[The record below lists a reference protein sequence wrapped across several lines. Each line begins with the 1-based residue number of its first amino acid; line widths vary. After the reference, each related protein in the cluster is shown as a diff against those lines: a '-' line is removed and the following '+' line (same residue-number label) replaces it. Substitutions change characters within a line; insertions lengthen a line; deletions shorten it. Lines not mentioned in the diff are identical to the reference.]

1 MLSPEAKNIQEIID
15 MYDEV
20 IKNVDKDAKNLGGS
34 RSYGGYIRAKK
45 GKLLEDIAESLIFIA
60 WQELGGVPSE
70 LSVHSKKI
78 NMPIQDGYIS
88 NITDENVRDRIK
100 NEIDGY
106 NYKLSVDKHIYV
118 RDNFVLAMECKS
130 YTENAMIK
138 RICVDFDML
147 KKMHP
152 EISCYLLQLESQL
165 GGDYSQLQKT
175 EYGSISTHTIMSYFP
190 VDLKIITLLK
200 GERKVDK
207 PIHKNN
213 YKPLKLYSIRKALDL
228 LKSDLKKYII

>member
-1 MLSPEAKNIQEIID
+1 MLLGKDKKFQEIID
-15 MYDEV
+15 MYDQV
-20 IKNVDKDAKNLGGS
+20 IKNVDKDAKN
-34 RSYGGYIRAKK
+34 RADDRAYGGVIRGKK
-45 GKLLEDIAESLIFIA
+45 GTLIEDIAESLIFIA

-78 NMPIQDGYIS
+78 NIPIQDGYIS
-88 NITDENVRDRIK
+88 TITDENVRDHIK
-100 NEIDGY
+100 KEIDGY
-106 NYKLSVDKHIYV
+106 NYKLSVDKHVYV
-118 RDNFVLAMECKS
+118 RDNFILAIECKS

-152 EISCYLLQLESQL
+152 KISCCLLQLESQL
-165 GGDYSQLQKT
+165 GGDYSQLNQI
-175 EYGSISTHTIMSYFP
+175 EYGSVSTHTIMSYFP
-190 VDLKIITLLK
+190 VDFKIITLLK

-213 YKPLKLYSIRKALDL
+213 YKPLEVSSLIKTLEFFKEV
-228 LKSDLKKYII
+228 LKEYII